1 MSKAAAQFSTNLKAG
16 FRASFF
22 LRPVPSESQANWS
35 HLMLVILLALLVQL
49 SSDLL
54 KVGNAGEPTLAGISS
69 AGFTMAVLLVA
80 AWIGASIAGRPERTL
95 PYALVFAVIHFSCG
109 TLLMLAL
116 EVPSLRR
123 WYLGYI
129 AYTAAI
135 GWIALACGIAAARMS
150 AVRTLRKL
158 GTCIAV
164 MLAVSLPLTFIYIS
178 PVLWDKPYDEADTQ
192 ETDKREH
199 ALIQED
205 VFYAQPKLLD
215 NALRAIVPA
224 SGKDIQLFTVLA
236 ASYAEQDVFMK
247 EVKYVNNLMEQ
258 RFNTAGHSIMLINN
272 VATLAT
278 QPIASATSLGLALKR
293 VGEVMDKERDILF
306 LYLSSHGSD
315 DHLLAVEFGAM
326 QFNEVNPMRLRQ
338 LLDEAGIKRR
348 IVVISACYS
357 GGFIDALKDD
367 NSLII
372 TAAAA
377 DRKSFGCS
385 SEADFTYFG
394 KAYFEQA
401 MSRTNSFIEAFDLAM
416 PLIAAREKQDAYQ
429 PSEPRMVIGDGIKP
443 LLAQL
448 VQQRN
453 AAGAMRLVAARR

>member
-1 MSKAAAQFSTNLKAG
+1 MSNAVAQFLTNLKAG
-16 FRASFF
+16 LRASFF

-35 HLMLVILLALLVQL
+35 HLMLVILLTLLIQL
-49 SSDLL
+49 GSDLL
-54 KVGNAGEPTLAGISS
+54 KVGAAGEPNASGISS
-69 AGFTMAVLLVA
+69 AGFTVAVLLFA

-95 PYALVFAVIHFSCG
+95 PFALVFAAIHLACG
-109 TLLMLAL
+109 TLLLIAL
-116 EVPSLRR
+116 EIPAFRR
-123 WYLGYI
+123 WYLGYV
-129 AYTAAI
+129 AYAAAI
-135 GWIALACGIAAARMS
+135 GWIALACGVAAARMG
-150 AVRTLRKL
+150 AARPLRK
-158 GTCIAV
+158 GWACIAV
-164 MLAVSLPLTFIYIS
+164 LLAIGIPLTFIYIS
-178 PVLWDKPYDEADTQ
+178 PVLWDKPYDEVGAQ
-192 ETDKREH
+192 ESDKREH
-199 ALIQED
+199 ALVQED

-215 NALRAIVPA
+215 TALRAIVPA
-224 SGKDIQLFTVLA
+224 SGKDIQLFAVMA
-236 ASYAEQDVFMK
+236 ASFSEQDVFMK
-247 EVKYVNNLMEQ
+247 EVKYVNALLEK
-258 RFNTAGHSIMLINN
+258 RFNTGGHSIMLINN
-272 VATLAT
+272 VATLASA
-278 QPIASATSLGLALKR
+278 PIASATSLGLSLKR

-326 QFNEVNPMRLRQ
+326 QFNEVNPKRLRQ

-377 DRKSFGCS
+377 NRKSFGCS
-385 SEADFTYFG
+385 NEADFTYFG

-401 MSRTNSFIEAFDLAM
+401 LSRTNSFIEAFDLAM

-429 PSEPRMVIGDGIKP
+429 PSEPRMFVGDGIKP
-443 LLAQL
+443 VLAQL

-453 AAGAMRLVAARR
+453 AATSK

>member
-1 MSKAAAQFSTNLKAG
+1 MSNAAAQFSTNLKAG
-16 FRASFF
+16 LRASFF

-35 HLMLVILLALLVQL
+35 HLMLVVLLTLLIQL
-49 SSDLL
+49 GSDLL
-54 KVGNAGEPTLAGISS
+54 KVGAGGEPNPAGISS
-69 AGFTMAVLLVA
+69 AGFTLAVLLFA

-95 PYALVFAVIHFSCG
+95 PFALVFAAIHLSCG
-109 TLLMLAL
+109 TLLLIAL
-116 EVPSLRR
+116 EIPSFRR
-123 WYLGYI
+123 WYLGYV
-129 AYTAAI
+129 AYAAAI
-135 GWIALACGIAAARMS
+135 GWIALACGFAAARMS
-150 AVRTLRKL
+150 SARTLRKAWACL
-158 GTCIAV
+158 AV
-164 MLAVSLPLTFIYIS
+164 LLAVSVPLTFIYIS
-178 PVLWDKPYDEADTQ
+178 PVLWDKPYDEVGAQ
-192 ETDKREH
+192 ESDKREH

-215 NALRAIVPA
+215 TALRAIVPA
-224 SGKDIQLFTVLA
+224 SGKDIQLFAVLA
-236 ASYAEQDVFMK
+236 ASFAEQDVFMK
-247 EVKYVNNLMEQ
+247 EVKYVNALMEK
-258 RFNTAGHSIMLINN
+258 RFNTAGHSVMLINN
-272 VATLAT
+272 VSTLAST
-278 QPIASATSLGLALKR
+278 PIASATSLGLSLKR
-293 VGEVMDKERDILF
+293 VGEVMDKERDVLF

-326 QFNEVNPMRLRQ
+326 QFNEVNPKRLRQ

-377 DRKSFGCS
+377 NRKSFGCS
-385 SEADFTYFG
+385 NEADFTYFG

-429 PSEPRMVIGDGIKP
+429 PSEPRIFVGDGIKP
-443 LLAQL
+443 VLAQL

-453 AAGAMRLVAARR
+453 AAGIK